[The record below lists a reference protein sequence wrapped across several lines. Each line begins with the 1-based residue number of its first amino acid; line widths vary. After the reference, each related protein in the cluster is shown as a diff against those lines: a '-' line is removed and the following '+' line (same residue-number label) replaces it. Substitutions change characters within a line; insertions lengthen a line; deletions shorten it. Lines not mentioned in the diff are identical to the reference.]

1 LSFLEHCLRKPK
13 ASVKKTLNGVDL
25 EEEIPKVVGDRS
37 FELLTPAV

>member
-1 LSFLEHCLRKPK
+1 
-13 ASVKKTLNGVDL
+13 VKKTLNAVDL

>member
-1 LSFLEHCLRKPK
+1 
-13 ASVKKTLNGVDL
+13 VKKTLTVVDL